1 MAVMG
6 RSGSLRVRPSYRSA
20 CGKSY
25 SPFLCEPL
33 LLARIDEVALQ
44 QVIEHA
50 PTSDANN
57 NLNPEGN
64 PKQVAV
70 QPCLA
75 AQDTCERN
83 DDGMDEVDAVRAGAK
98 PQHGPQPAAFR
109 HPQINPAQ
117 PREQQQEQKRDDRTA
132 STVQTTQIEIV
143 VSGD

>member
-6 RSGSLRVRPSYRSA
+6 RSTDTGKFPVRSSYRSG

-33 LLARIDEVALQ
+33 LLARRDEVALQ

-83 DDGMDEVDAVRAGAK
+83 DDGMAEVNAVRAGAK
-98 PQHGPQPAAFR
+98 PQ
-109 HPQINPAQ
+109 QIGRAH
-117 PREQQQEQKRDDRTA
+117 
-132 STVQTTQIEIV
+132 V
-143 VSGD
+143 